1 MMRAA
6 TLETYSAAYDAL
18 HERYPRLTGNI
29 FLDATR
35 LAALFTS
42 KHCLLEETENA
53 LFVLVPRHS
62 FHDLLFLTG
71 DEEGLSPALQA
82 WLPAWPEG
90 APLRVSVIGREPV
103 AGALAA
109 QFEAADFGLVKKL
122 LRTRLKLP
130 EEKILAA
137 MRPFAEEVRELLGYA
152 RHGDEEEILE
162 ILRESF
168 DPMGDNLPE
177 LAEISERIDDRGIA
191 VVRKD
196 GKILSLNYFGVQS
209 GVLHSFYDV
218 TRKEYR
224 GGNGFFMALAIFVHD
239 ELKARGIN
247 CGRSLGWRDAAQ
259 KKLIRH
265 AKKSNQN
272 ADGIVIYNMGR
283 PAPSQPPA

>member
-1 MMRAA
+1 MRAA
-6 TLETYSAAYDAL
+6 TMETYSAAYDAL
-18 HERYPRLTGNI
+18 HGRYPRLTGNI
-29 FLDATR
+29 FLDAAR

-42 KHCLLEETENA
+42 KRCLLEKTESA
-53 LFVLVPRHS
+53 LFILVPRHS

-71 DEEGLSPALQA
+71 DAEELPAALQA
-82 WLPAWPEG
+82 WLPVWPET
-90 APLRVSVIGREPV
+90 APLRVSVIGREPD
-103 AGALAA
+103 AGDMAEK
-109 QFEAADFGLVKKL
+109 FGTADFGLVKKL

-130 EEKILAA
+130 DEKILAA
-137 MRPFAEEVRELLGYA
+137 MRPFAEEVRDLLGYA

-196 GKILSLNYFGVQS
+196 GKILSLNYFGIQS

-247 CGRSLGWRDAAQ
+247 CSRSLGWRNAAQ
-259 KKLIRH
+259 KKLLRH
-265 AKKSNQN
+265 AKKSNQDT
-272 ADGIVIYNMGR
+272 DGIVIYNMRRGAPC
-283 PAPSQPPA
+283 PA